1 MVPLAC
7 VNVADLPLQ
16 LLLKKHP
23 QWRDLPTAVV
33 SKDSPYGRIITTNVQ
48 AKEYGILPG
57 IRYAAGLSFTFELR
71 ADTIADN
78 EIRAGSVS
86 IAAALRHLSPRVEA
100 HELDPGVFW
109 LDAGGLSSL
118 FQNMEAWCG
127 KVRNVMLGMGYQ
139 AAVAVG
145 FSRFGCYAAAKS
157 TRDQVIFTHAQDERA
172 AALEAEINILS
183 LASEVLERLEML
195 GIRTVGSFLDLP
207 LGGVRK
213 RFGPEVERL
222 YRFAAGAL
230 DLPLQPTEEE
240 QEPEYFH
247 KLPCPEA
254 SSVRLL
260 HYLQR
265 SLSALTGGVKSR
277 HRLIRELRISFVLE
291 DGELALEPI
300 LPSRPSVDSGLLLE
314 LIALRLDNRR
324 LPGAAEAIKIAA
336 LTVPERNIQTELFPG
351 SSTENFQEVD
361 KVFSRL
367 RATFGNS
374 CIQRARLE
382 DEHLPELSYS
392 WESLERLR
400 LGGEKNGVEVQNKRA
415 RRAVRQAVRRVVR
428 RIFEQPRTSPDL
440 HVPKLWGPYPI
451 SSCWWSAEQRRDY
464 FFAEAGNG
472 EILWLYFDR
481 MAKQWLQIGV
491 LE

>member
-1 MVPLAC
+1 MAPLAC

-23 QWRDLPTAVV
+23 QWRDLPAAVV
-33 SKDSPYGRIITTNVQ
+33 SKDSPYGRILTVNVQ

-57 IRYAAGLSFTFELR
+57 LRYAAGLIFTLELR
-71 ADTIADN
+71 ADTILDS
-78 EIRAGSVS
+78 EIRAQIAS
-86 IAAALRHLSPRVEA
+86 IAAALGRLSPRVEA
-100 HELDPGVFW
+100 HDSETGVFW

-127 KVRNVMLGMGYQ
+127 KVRNLLLGMGYQ
-139 AAVAVG
+139 ATVAVG

-157 TRDQVIFTHAQDERA
+157 ARDQVIFTHAQDERG
-172 AALEAEINILS
+172 AALEAGIDILS
-183 LASEVLERLEML
+183 LPPEVLERLEML

-207 LGGVRK
+207 SGGVRK

-222 YRFAAGAL
+222 YEFAAGAL

-260 HYLQR
+260 SYLQR
-265 SLSALTGGVKSR
+265 SLDALTGGVRSR
-277 HRLIRELRISFVLE
+277 HRLIRELRISFVIE
-291 DGELALEPI
+291 DEEFPIEPI
-300 LPSRPSVDSGLLLE
+300 LPSRPSADSSLLLE

-324 LPGAAEAIKIAA
+324 LPGAAEALRIAA
-336 LTVPERNIQTELFPG
+336 LTVPERNIQTELFPS
-351 SSTENFQEVD
+351 SSTESFQEVD

-374 CIQRARLE
+374 CVQRARLE

-392 WESLERLR
+392 WENLERLR
-400 LGGEKNGVEVQNKRA
+400 LAGEKSGAEEQNKCA
-415 RRAVRQAVRRVVR
+415 RRAVR
-428 RIFEQPRTSPDL
+428 RIFEQPRTPPGL
-440 HVPKLWGPYPI
+440 HFHKLWGPYPLF
-451 SSCWWSAEQRRDY
+451 SRWWSEEQRRDY
-464 FFAEAGNG
+464 FYAETSSG

-481 MAKQWLQIGV
+481 LGKQWLQIGV

>member
-1 MVPLAC
+1 MAPLAC
-7 VNVADLPLQ
+7 VNAADLPLQ

-23 QWRDLPTAVV
+23 QWRDLPAAVV
-33 SKDSPYGRIITTNVQ
+33 SKDSPYGRVLTANVQ

-57 IRYAAGLSFTFELR
+57 LRYAAGLSFTLELR
-71 ADTIADN
+71 ADTIPDS
-78 EIRAGSVS
+78 EIRAQIAS
-86 IAAALRHLSPRVEA
+86 IAAALRRLSPRVEV
-100 HELDPGVFW
+100 HDSETGVFW

-127 KVRNVMLGMGYQ
+127 KVRNSLLEMGYQ
-139 AAVAVG
+139 ATVAVG

-157 TRDQVIFTHAQDERA
+157 ARDQVIFTHAQDERA
-172 AALEAEINILS
+172 AALKAGIDILS
-183 LASEVLERLEML
+183 FPAEVLERLEML
-195 GIRTVGSFLDLP
+195 GVRTVGSFLDLP
-207 LGGVRK
+207 AGGLRK

-222 YRFAAGAL
+222 YEFAAGAL

-240 QEPEYFH
+240 REPEYFH

-260 HYLQR
+260 KFLQR
-265 SLSALTGGVKSR
+265 SLDALTGSVQSR

-291 DGELALEPI
+291 DEELALEPI
-300 LPSRPSVDSGLLLE
+300 LPSRPSADSGLLLE

-324 LPGAAEAIKIAA
+324 LPGAAEAVRIAA
-336 LTVPERNIQTELFPG
+336 LTVPERNIQTELFPS
-351 SSTENFQEVD
+351 SSTESFQEVD

-374 CIQRARLE
+374 CVQRARLE

-392 WESLERLR
+392 WENLERLR
-400 LGGEKNGVEVQNKRA
+400 LAGEKSGAEEQNEDR
-415 RRAVRQAVRRVVR
+415 RRAVR
-428 RIFEQPRTSPDL
+428 RIFAHPRTPPHL
-440 HVPKLWGPYPI
+440 HVPKLWGPYPL
-451 SSCWWSAEQRRDY
+451 SSRWWSEEQRRDY
-464 FFAEAGNG
+464 FYAETSNG

-481 MAKQWLQIGV
+481 LGKQWLQIGV

>member
-1 MVPLAC
+1 MAPLAC

-23 QWRDLPTAVV
+23 QWRDLPAAVV
-33 SKDSPYGRIITTNVQ
+33 SKDSPYGRILTVNVQ

-57 IRYAAGLSFTFELR
+57 LRYAAGLIFTLELR
-71 ADTIADN
+71 ADTIPDS
-78 EIRAGSVS
+78 EIRVGSTS
-86 IAAALRHLSPRVEA
+86 IAAALGRLSPRVEA
-100 HELDPGVFW
+100 HDSETGVFW

-127 KVRNVMLGMGYQ
+127 KVRNLLLGMGYQ
-139 AAVAVG
+139 ATVAVG

-157 TRDQVIFTHAQDERA
+157 ARDQVIFTHAQDERG
-172 AALEAEINILS
+172 AALEAGIDILS
-183 LASEVLERLEML
+183 LPPEVLERLEML
-195 GIRTVGSFLDLP
+195 GVHTVGSFLDLP
-207 LGGVRK
+207 AGGVRK
-213 RFGPEVERL
+213 RFGPEVGRL
-222 YRFAAGAL
+222 YEFAAGAL

-260 HYLQR
+260 KFLQR
-265 SLSALTGGVKSR
+265 SLDALTGGVQSR
-277 HRLIRELRISFVLE
+277 HRLIRELRISFVIE
-291 DGELALEPI
+291 DEEFPIEPI
-300 LPSRPSVDSGLLLE
+300 LPSRPSADSSLLLE
-314 LIALRLDNRR
+314 LIALRLDDRR
-324 LPGAAEAIKIAA
+324 LPGAAEALRIAA
-336 LTVPERNIQTELFPG
+336 LTVPERNIQTELFPS
-351 SSTENFQEVD
+351 SSTESFQEVD

-374 CIQRARLE
+374 CVQRARLE

-392 WESLERLR
+392 WENLERLR
-400 LGGEKNGVEVQNKRA
+400 LAGEKSGAEEQNKCA
-415 RRAVRQAVRRVVR
+415 RRAVR
-428 RIFEQPRTSPDL
+428 RIFEQPRTPPGL
-440 HVPKLWGPYPI
+440 HFHKLWGPYPLF
-451 SSCWWSAEQRRDY
+451 SRWWSEEQRRDY
-464 FFAEAGNG
+464 FYAETSSG

-481 MAKQWLQIGV
+481 LGKQWLQIGV

>member
-1 MVPLAC
+1 MAPLAC

-23 QWRDLPTAVV
+23 QWRDLPAAVV
-33 SKDSPYGRIITTNVQ
+33 SKNSPYGRILTANMQ

-57 IRYAAGLSFTFELR
+57 LRYAAGLSLTLELR
-71 ADTIADN
+71 ADTIP
-78 EIRAGSVS
+78 EGEVRAGSTS
-86 IAAALRHLSPRVEA
+86 IAAALRRFSPRVEV
-100 HELDPGVFW
+100 HDSETGVFW

-127 KVRNVMLGMGYQ
+127 KVRNLLLGMGYQ
-139 AAVAVG
+139 ATVAVG

-157 TRDQVIFTHAQDERA
+157 IRGQIIFTHPQEERA
-172 AALEAEINILS
+172 AALEAGIDILS
-183 LASEVLERLEML
+183 LPSEVLERLEML
-195 GIRTVGSFLDLP
+195 GVCIVGSFLDLP
-207 LGGVRK
+207 AGGVCK

-222 YRFAAGAL
+222 YQFAAGAL

-254 SSVRLL
+254 SSARLL
-260 HYLQR
+260 KFLQR
-265 SLSALTGGVKSR
+265 SLDALTGGVRSR
-277 HRLIRELRISFVLE
+277 HRLIRELKISFVLE
-291 DGELALEPI
+291 DEEYTLEPI

-324 LPGAAEAIKIAA
+324 LPGAAEALRIAA
-336 LTVPERNIQTELFPG
+336 LTVPERHIQTELFPG

-367 RATFGNS
+367 RAIFGNS
-374 CIQRARLE
+374 CVRQARLE

-392 WESLERLR
+392 WENLGRLR
-400 LGGEKNGVEVQNKRA
+400 LAGKKSGVEEQNNDR
-415 RRAVRQAVRRVVR
+415 RRAVR
-428 RIFEQPRTSPDL
+428 RIFEQPRTPPDL
-440 HVPKLWGPYPI
+440 HVPKLWGPYPL
-451 SSCWWSAEQRRDY
+451 SSRWWSEEKRRDY
-464 FFAEAGNG
+464 FYAETNNG

-481 MAKQWLQIGV
+481 LAEQWLQIGV

>member
-1 MVPLAC
+1 MAPLAC

-16 LLLKKHP
+16 LLLKKDP
-23 QWRDLPTAVV
+23 SWRDLPAAVV
-33 SKDSPYGRIITTNVQ
+33 SKDSPYGKILTANVQ

-57 IRYAAGLSFTFELR
+57 MRYTAGLSLTLELR
-71 ADTIADN
+71 ADTIAEN
-78 EIRAGSVS
+78 EIVAGSTS
-86 IAAALRHLSPRVEA
+86 IAAALRRFSPRVEA
-100 HELDPGVFW
+100 HESEAGVFW

-127 KVRNVMLGMGYQ
+127 KVRNLLLGMGYQ
-139 AAVAVG
+139 ATVAVG

-157 TRDQVIFTHAQDERA
+157 SRDQVIFTQARDERA
-172 AALEAEINILS
+172 AALEAGIDILC
-183 LASEVLERLEML
+183 LPPEVLERLEML
-195 GIRTVGSFLDLP
+195 GVRTVGSFLGLP
-207 LGGVRK
+207 AGGLRR

-222 YRFAAGAL
+222 YQFAAGAL

-260 HYLQR
+260 SYLQR
-265 SLSALTGGVKSR
+265 SLDVLTGDVRSR
-277 HRLIRELRISFVLE
+277 HRLIRELRISFILE
-291 DGELALEPI
+291 DEEFSIEPI
-300 LPSRPSVDSGLLLE
+300 LPSRPSADSGLMLE

-324 LPGAAEAIKIAA
+324 LPGAAEAVRISA
-336 LTVPERNIQTELFPG
+336 LTVPERNVQTELFP
-351 SSTENFQEVD
+351 SSSARNFQEVD

-367 RATFGNS
+367 RAIFGNG

-392 WESLERLR
+392 WENLERLR
-400 LGGEKNGVEVQNKRA
+400 LGGGDKSGVEELNLDR
-415 RRAVRQAVRRVVR
+415 RRAVR
-428 RIFEQPRTSPDL
+428 RIFERPRTLPEL
-440 HVPKLWGPYPI
+440 HIPKLWGPYPL
-451 SSCWWSAEQRRDY
+451 SSRWWSEEQRRDY
-464 FFAEAGNG
+464 FYAEAGSG

-481 MAKQWLQIGV
+481 LNRRWLQIGV